1 MKTIS
6 LKIPEKLEARL
17 KVVAGKQ
24 GRAKSEIVR
33 AALEAYFDSEGEIGD
48 ASFLAMASDLSGV
61 VSGPEDLSSNP
72 EYMDGYGE

>member
-6 LKIPEKLEARL
+6 LKIPEKLAGRL
-17 KVVAGKQ
+17 DAMAGRHGK
-24 GRAKSEIVR
+24 AKSEIVR
-33 AALEAYFDSEGEIGD
+33 AALEAYIESEGEIGD

-61 VSGPEDLSSNP
+61 ISGPEDLSSSP